1 MAGKNLES
9 HQDKDPAQAF
19 PLCLASEERMS
30 EAKQAE
36 KSREFQSAV
45 ADLPVRFALAF
56 SWPVLDIAHFFA
68 VSSILSYTYLGLL
81 RASHIFPEPPGSETL
96 SERKEQYNLGFCC
109 RRHCAK
115 PSTSDDACA
124 IQENAEENFFSGQ
137 DSSQNRKSFSNTT
150 SRVALRFWHQNFSA
164 SPRLIASILMD

>member
-9 HQDKDPAQAF
+9 HQDEDPAQAF
-19 PLCLASEERMS
+19 PLCLASEETMS

-45 ADLPVRFALAF
+45 ADLPVRFALAV

-68 VSSILSYTYLGLL
+68 VFSMLFCTYPGLL

-96 SERKEQYNLGFCC
+96 LERKEQVNLGFCYT
-109 RRHCAK
+109 RHCAT
-115 PSTSDDACA
+115 PSRSDDDCA
-124 IQENAEENFFSGQ
+124 IHENAAENFFSGQ
-137 DSSQNRKSFSNTT
+137 DSPQNHKSFSIRLLEWLCD
-150 SRVALRFWHQNFSA
+150 SGARISQPSLALLSTY
-164 SPRLIASILMD
+164 